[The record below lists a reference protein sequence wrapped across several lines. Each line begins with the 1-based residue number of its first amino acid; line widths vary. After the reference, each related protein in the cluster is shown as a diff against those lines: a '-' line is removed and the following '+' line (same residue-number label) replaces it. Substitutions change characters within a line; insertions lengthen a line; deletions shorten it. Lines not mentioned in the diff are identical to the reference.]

1 MQIANAL
8 AIMEAQGYRF
18 TAQGD
23 TVHVYPPVGEQPP
36 EADKLLS
43 ILRENKPAVLE
54 AVKGRFC
61 QVQIKDG
68 DRHEIVIHN
77 ERDARQWEHALEVG
91 LIALDGPVRF
101 SQRQNIAYLTYRCAL
116 PEEWLRDALGA
127 SSKRKYNAILDRIH
141 MGEAWLRA
149 NAHHPAYEAQY
160 AHFLALFD
168 DLKELFYTIANKP
181 LDEPYKGYQEAMQ

>member
-8 AIMEAQGYRF
+8 AIMEAYGYQF

-23 TVHVYPPVGEQPP
+23 TVRVHPPAGAQPP

-61 QVQIKDG
+61 QVQAKDG
-68 DRHEIVIHN
+68 GKYESVIHN
-77 ERDARQWEHALEVG
+77 ERDARRWAHALEAG

-101 SQRQNIAYLTYRCAL
+101 SQRQNIAYLAYRCAM
-116 PEEWLRDALGA
+116 PQEWLRDALSA
-127 SSKRKYNAILDRIH
+127 SSKRQYNAILERIH
-141 MGEAWLRA
+141 KGEAWLRA
-149 NAHHPAYEAQY
+149 NAHHPAYEMQY
-160 AHFLALFD
+160 TRFLVLFD
-168 DLKELFYTIANKP
+168 DLKELYTIINEP
-181 LDEPYKGYQEAMQ
+181 LEDPYKGYQGAVQ